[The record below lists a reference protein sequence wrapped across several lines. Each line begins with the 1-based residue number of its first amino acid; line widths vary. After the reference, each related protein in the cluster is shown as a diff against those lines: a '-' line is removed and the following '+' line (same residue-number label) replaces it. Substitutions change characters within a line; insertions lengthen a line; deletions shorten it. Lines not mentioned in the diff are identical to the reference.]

1 VAIKR
6 RVPDPA
12 RREHKEVTM
21 PVFSYFPNDGLA
33 QLIVDAWTDPGQL
46 LDRDPHTGNPTAG
59 AVQEA
64 TQKVNSLGGF
74 NLQRAVV
81 ISEQEHDNDYTM
93 QTDTEVV
100 FVLPNANRK
109 AAGGTGLSLL
119 NTARLLMAC
128 TPNGI

>member
-1 VAIKR
+1 MAIKR

-12 RREHKEVTM
+12 RRGHKEVTM

-46 LDRDPHTGNPTAG
+46 LDRDPNGNPTAG

-81 ISEQEHDNDYTM
+81 ISEQEHDHDYTM